1 MHLELKSGDSAF
13 PFFSMA
19 GFYESLIAELVLK
32 GKGAVVFIVHMTALV
47 HRTHDAALVHVGHC
61 AK

>member
-1 MHLELKSGDSAF
+1 
-13 PFFSMA
+13 MA
-19 GFYESLIAELVLK
+19 GFNKSLIAELVLK